1 MMTDTSQYL
10 RMAQAVLCSEKAG
23 SARVR
28 PTAQL
33 LQEIAQAVR
42 SIMDNALLGEPSSL
56 ENIHL
61 ACQAIIQGQEYC
73 EDFQHEDWSPKNWLS
88 QFIQQVEQAVR
99 QKIPQPPL
107 QRLGSGHRDMGLQQ
121 YLLQIQ
127 RIAREELQR
136 LSQCLSEGP
145 LLGHVVE
152 CFHLY
157 IFTQLDQVL
166 QCTLTSD
173 EIFLLL
179 QWVKCVYLSKELMS
193 HPDIQDYFFK
203 ANDILVLSDWLKTA
217 EKKCLSA
224 VQEVISE
231 RLWRILHSKEIYWSA
246 CVQGDEEDFI
256 KLHFDVIQMLEG
268 CIQQASS
275 ISKLLKTRVQEICY
289 QELLVFI
296 EKNYVKRIA
305 SDSNDDLDKAVSS
318 LKIIETQALELVL
331 KKPVYRAEKVVDT
344 AYRRITSLYLKHLLR
359 SNQHQ
364 LERRW
369 DDVGK
374 QVTED
379 ANILHQMFFHMNS
392 DVAQR
397 NQALLKVEEI
407 LKTNDVDAQKM
418 TVAKLKMECP
428 DVSQKQIRTLL
439 CWKRMSRNQ
448 IREKNIMR
456 VLTIS
461 ALLYMVLTLS
471 GATDESKEAE
481 ADAGVAVN
489 DVNLP
494 AEPLD
499 GGDETG
505 LTRYLGECPFGWHG
519 HQGRCYHFVNQ
530 ANTWINAQK
539 NIMRVL
545 TISALLY
552 MVLTLSGA
560 TDESK
565 EAEADAG
572 VAVNDV
578 NLPAEPL
585 DGGDETGLTRYL
597 GECPFGWH
605 GHQGRCYHFV
615 NQANTWINA
624 QKNIMRVLTISALL
638 YMVLTLSGA
647 T

>member
-1 MMTDTSQYL
+1 MAEETGPLSSIRAALAIDTSQYL

-23 SARVR
+23 SARVK

-33 LQEIAQAVR
+33 LQEIAQTVR
-42 SIMDNALLGEPSSL
+42 SIMGNALLGEPSSL

-73 EDFQHEDWSPKNWLS
+73 EDFQHEEWSPKNWLS

-99 QKIPQPPL
+99 KKIPQPPL
-107 QRLGSGHRDMGLQQ
+107 QRLGSGHWDMGLQQ

-166 QCTLTSD
+166 QCTLTPD

-203 ANDILVLSDWLKTA
+203 AIDILVLSDWLKTA

-231 RLWRILHSKEIYWSA
+231 RLWRILHSKEIYWST

-296 EKNYVKRIA
+296 ENYVEREKKQLKVQAKSDGIYSFRTFSTCRELRNYVKRIA

-331 KKPVYRAEKVVDT
+331 KKPVYRAEASFKTYFKKGDRHIVDVMEKIRVYFITLPNSQKQAHKKVVDT
-344 AYRRITSLYLKHLLR
+344 AYHRITSLYLKHLLR

-379 ANILHQMFFHMNS
+379 ANILHQMFFHLNS
-392 DVAQR
+392 DVARR

-407 LKTNDVDAQKM
+407 LGTNDVDAQKM

-448 IREKNIMR
+448 IRE
-456 VLTIS
+456 VLDASQDLWSSLDPFITTPRPWH
-461 ALLYMVLTLS
+461 LYYCCCCST
-471 GATDESKEAE
+471 
-481 ADAGVAVN
+481 
-489 DVNLP
+489 
-494 AEPLD
+494 EPP
-499 GGDETG
+499 T
-505 LTRYLGECPFGWHG
+505 
-519 HQGRCYHFVNQ
+519 
-530 ANTWINAQK
+530 
-539 NIMRVL
+539 
-545 TISALLY
+545 
-552 MVLTLSGA
+552 
-560 TDESK
+560 
-565 EAEADAG
+565 
-572 VAVNDV
+572 
-578 NLPAEPL
+578 
-585 DGGDETGLTRYL
+585 
-597 GECPFGWH
+597 
-605 GHQGRCYHFV
+605 
-615 NQANTWINA
+615 
-624 QKNIMRVLTISALL
+624 
-638 YMVLTLSGA
+638 
-647 T
+647 